1 MVFVAIA
8 SSSLYCQQSVENWR
22 GISYRLIPFSMCI
35 SNFPLLQGYIPLPCP
50 AAIADRARLPGPNCP
65 SSSTVFP
72 SAGWASPADW
82 DPGRLPLLLG
92 PQDRKWGDVHHLS
105 CGQTQGQGWPWW
117 GLWSPVGCPQA
128 GSLCMPANLLA
139 QGQVGWRAPGK
150 KTRSNSYFTLA
161 WEPTLHLL

>member
-22 GISYRLIPFSMCI
+22 GSSYRLIPFSMCI

-65 SSSTVFP
+65 SRSTVFP

-82 DPGRLPLLLG
+82 DPGRLALLFPRQEVGRCSPL
-92 PQDRKWGDVHHLS
+92 S
-105 CGQTQGQGWPWW
+105 YGQTQDQGWPWW

-128 GSLCMPANLLA
+128 GSLCMPANPLA
-139 QGQVGWRAPGK
+139 QGQLSWRAPGK